1 MARPR
6 DPKSPYRVSK
16 HICNG
21 HVYATTQP
29 FFTTPDGKTV
39 RRHYSWG
46 VLIGSKFLPNKNYIY
61 ASDEERKKL
70 IFPDDWDLSAI
81 AEKRTDTVTAPTDT
95 FDLTAAG
102 EFHDRFFGT
111 TWLLGK
117 IADRLHIKEDLL
129 KTFDGDERIVNDILT
144 VAMFPYVTGYN
155 LNRLERWQILEKY
168 PSTRTL
174 SPPVITLL
182 SQAITDK
189 HRIAFLKERARRL
202 LEDELLAVDS
212 TTKSAWEDTLI
223 NVRWGKNK
231 EDLPLAVTV
240 EAVIY
245 TLTSHQPV
253 YYRIFPG
260 NINDSRTIRIIL
272 SDLAEA
278 GFKNVTL
285 ITDRGYE
292 SLPNLEEYIR
302 RDQKMI
308 MCVKAGNGFALEEI
322 KSLSGFQF
330 VPDDF
335 ELDYER
341 ELYYRQTDI
350 PYIVRMDDGTAKP
363 ADRLKLNLYFDPVRR
378 SIELKK
384 IDLAQRGAKEELD
397 ELIREKSTI
406 IDPKSFQKKHP
417 YLKLR
422 FQTVPASSWVEPHGK
437 IIPIP
442 EHEILI
448 GYERDDEAIAS
459 ARKTAGFFALM
470 TLGKNLDPMQA
481 LEQYELR
488 DEQEKYFSQ
497 MKTQMLCDRQ
507 RNSSEDGKA
516 GRAFIQFVGLMLSS
530 YLRHIWKITEL
541 HGMFNTSL
549 EVLDEMRSIR
559 CIEYE
564 EQNKVVITPFVGRQ
578 MDICKAFGFEVPKES
593 DLELQLPTPPK
604 RKPGRPKGS
613 KNKKGTQ

>member
-6 DPKSPYRVSK
+6 DPESPFRVSK

-29 FFTTPDGKTV
+29 FFTNPNGKIV

-46 VLIGSKFLPNKNYIY
+46 VLIDSKFIPNKNYIY
-61 ASDEERKKL
+61 ASSEDRKKL
-70 IFPDDWDLSAI
+70 IFPEDWDLSAI
-81 AEKRTDTVTAPTDT
+81 AENKPVSTDT

-102 EFHDRFFGT
+102 NYHDRFFGT

-129 KTFDGDERIVNDILT
+129 KTFDGDEQMVNDILT
-144 VAMFPYVTGYN
+144 IAMFPYVTTYN
-155 LNRLERWQILEKY
+155 LSRLARWQNLEKY
-168 PSTRTL
+168 PSSKTL
-174 SPPVITLL
+174 SPPVITLI
-182 SQAITDK
+182 SQAITDR
-189 HRIAFLKERARRL
+189 HRILFLRERANRL
-202 LEDELLAVDS
+202 RENELLAVDS
-212 TTKSAWEDTLI
+212 TTKSGWEDTLI

-231 EDLPLAVTV
+231 EDLPLEVTV

-260 NINDSRTIRIIL
+260 NMHDSRTIHVIL
-272 SDLAEA
+272 SDLEEA
-278 GFKNVTL
+278 GFTNVTL

-292 SLPNLEEYIR
+292 SLPNLKEYICR
-302 RDQKMI
+302 GQKMI
-308 MCVKAGNGFALEEI
+308 MCVKAGSGFALNAI
-322 KSLSGFQF
+322 KSFGNYSF
-330 VPDDF
+330 VPDGF

-341 ELYYRQTDI
+341 ELYYQQIDI
-350 PYIVRMDDGTAKP
+350 PYTVRMEDGTSKQ
-363 ADRLKLNLYFDPVRR
+363 ADRLKLNIYFDPVRR
-378 SIELKK
+378 STELKK
-384 IDLAQRGAKEELD
+384 IDIALRATKEELD
-397 ELIREKSTI
+397 ELIREETAI
-406 IDPKSFQKKHP
+406 VDPKSFQKKHS

-422 FQTVPASSWVEPHGK
+422 FKTVPESSWVEPHGK

-442 EHEILI
+442 EHEILV
-448 GYERDDEAIAS
+448 GYERDDEAIATG
-459 ARKTAGFFALM
+459 RKKAGFFVLM
-470 TLGKNLDPMQA
+470 TLGKDLDPPQV

-516 GRAFIQFVGLMLSS
+516 GRAFIQFVGLMISS
-530 YLRHIWKITEL
+530 YLRHIWKSTNLRDI
-541 HGMFNTSL
+541 FDTSL
-549 EVLDEMRSIR
+549 EILDEMRSIR

-564 EQNKVVITPFVGRQ
+564 NQNKVILTPFVGRQ
-578 MDICKAFGFEVPKES
+578 MDVCNAFGFEIPKES
-593 DLELQLPTPPK
+593 DPELQTSPKVK
-604 RKPGRPKGS
+604 RKRGRPKGS
-613 KNKKGTQ
+613 KNKKSSNQP